1 MGRVTLVSINF
12 DFLRQQKLARTKH
25 RPENFGAVV
34 TMVLLYKNLHDHYGF
49 GRTRFQYIM
58 DQFERWVNEKWN
70 ITQKQVDDV
79 VGKHGLDETLYR
91 DYMQRCSKLVS
102 KNVDD
107 TYFRIMGREPVRNA
121 KERQGYNEAAEIT
134 YKTVLLILTK
144 YLGFGKKRLNDLQRY
159 LKDDMWCILEGR
171 VKLIE
176 FMWMLHTSCAQEF
189 GALDDWLEKYGKVYR
204 DDGLPLWPNKIM
216 YE

>member
-1 MGRVTLVSINF
+1 MVSIDF

-25 RPENFGAVV
+25 RPENVGAVV

-58 DQFERWVNEKWN
+58 DQFERWVNEEWN

-79 VGKHGLDETLYR
+79 VARRGLDENLYR
-91 DYMQRCSKLVS
+91 DYMQRISKTLDT
-102 KNVDD
+102 DD
-107 TYFRIMGREPVRNA
+107 TYRRLLGKSPVQNA
-121 KERQGYNEAAEIT
+121 QQRKGFNEAAEVG
-134 YKTVLLILTK
+134 YKVTMLILTK

-159 LKDDMWCILEGR
+159 VKDDMWAILEGR
-171 VKLIE
+171 VKVIE
-176 FMWMLHTSCAQEF
+176 FMAMLHKSCAQQF
-189 GALDDWLEKYGKVYR
+189 GALDDWLAKYGKVYR
-204 DDGLPLWPNKIM
+204 DDGLPLWPSKTM

>member
-1 MGRVTLVSINF
+1 MVSIDF

-25 RPENFGAVV
+25 RPENVGAVV

-58 DQFERWVNEKWN
+58 DQFERWVNEEWN

-79 VGKHGLDETLYR
+79 VARRGLDETLYR
-91 DYMQRCSKLVS
+91 DYMQRISKTLDT
-102 KNVDD
+102 DD
-107 TYFRIMGREPVRNA
+107 TYRRLLGKSPVQNA
-121 KERQGYNEAAEIT
+121 QQRKGFNEAAEVG
-134 YKTVLLILTK
+134 YKVTMLILTK

-159 LKDDMWCILEGR
+159 VKDDMWAILEGR
-171 VKLIE
+171 VKVIE
-176 FMWMLHTSCAQEF
+176 FMAMLHKSCAQQF
-189 GALDDWLEKYGKVYR
+189 GALDDWLAKYGKVYR
-204 DDGLPLWPNKIM
+204 DDGLPLWPSKTM